1 MRDFQVKSKTAALA
15 LTVLLSASAGSF
27 VCGQESVWQAL
38 FASGV
43 NAAQARNW
51 PEAEKQLTAAWNSA
65 NDFENSDAR
74 KAKTLRALAGVYSST
89 GNYGAAETHYQQL
102 IRLDESATDA
112 VRFVD
117 LRSLNHVL
125 MAEGKFADAEKILQ
139 QQQEIAE
146 KLNESNAKASVYTD
160 LAMLYQR
167 TGAIGKVEA
176 LLLQA
181 IKLKE
186 QDHSKSDPAVLIAQ
200 ERLADFYLSQG
211 RLAEAETLYT
221 LATTQRQII
230 NAKDLSLSKNLA
242 SLAVLYQKQGK
253 DAKADST
260 SKQAIAE
267 VEKQFGQSQ
276 ELAAALV
283 VRGRLLS
290 ENRPDLAIIVLQ
302 KALQIRL
309 KEATSDDQ
317 QLSATLLALGN
328 AYLECDNYRA
338 TEKSVKQALAIDEKA
353 AGRKSPAVVL
363 DLTTL
368 GQLYLRQGK
377 YSLSE
382 QVYKEALEIS
392 RAIHGDEHPEAATC
406 MNNLAFLY
414 SNMGRLDQAEALL
427 TQALAVREKVY
438 GKSHIQVA
446 QNLVN
451 LADILVRNDQK
462 AKAVPFLVRAL
473 AIEEQSLGADH
484 DYVALI
490 LRELVDILKDD
501 TAHLDSAE
509 QYARRLLARDQR
521 LTSESNLLVAR
532 DLEILA
538 KVLISANKTA
548 EAKPLIV
555 RARSIEKAE
564 KGLYFE
570 QNQPAEAVTSAPPG
584 ARPIQDK
591 WALVVGISSFQ
602 DSSLNLRFAAK
613 DAIDFKNFL
622 ITRANFQPD
631 HVKLVTDQDATRS
644 NIVALLGDK
653 WLKRVV
659 KKDDMAVIYIS
670 SHGTQAASQV
680 GGANFIVP
688 YEGNGH
694 NIVFSGIPMQWLVA
708 GLKSLVP
715 SDRICVFLDV
725 CHGGAATNSDV
736 PKEKAV
742 YTEVAETAEPAG
754 PEATGGKGIYRIRNI
769 TAETL
774 VSPPGQIVVAASQA
788 DQISWESKRY
798 SNGVFTRRLIEG
810 LTLHGTDTT
819 LNQAFNYLKEQV
831 EEEVLRDR
839 TQLQAP
845 VVVPKLGLD
854 NEPQL
859 GSKPASPRSPVEI
872 LVKPSG
878 TKASSSS
885 VTVKKQ

>member
-1 MRDFQVKSKTAALA
+1 MRDFQIKSKTAALA

-27 VCGQESVWQAL
+27 VFGQESVWQAL
-38 FASGV
+38 FASGA

-51 PEAEKQLTAAWNSA
+51 PEAEKHLTAAWNSA
-65 NDFENSDAR
+65 NEFENSDPR
-74 KAKTLRALAGVYSST
+74 KAKTLRALAGVYSAS
-89 GNYGAAETHYQQL
+89 GNYVAAESHYQQL
-102 IRLDESATDA
+102 LKLDDGATDA

-117 LRSLNHVL
+117 LRALNHVL
-125 MAEGKFADAEKILQ
+125 VAAGKFADAEKILQ

-146 KLNESNAKASVYTD
+146 KLNESNARASVCTD

-167 TGAIGKVEA
+167 TGSIGKVET

-186 QDHSKSDPAVLIAQ
+186 QDHSKSDAAVLIAQ

-211 RLAEAETLYT
+211 RLSEAETLYT

-338 TEKSVKQALAIDEKA
+338 TEKSVKQALAIDERA

-392 RAIHGDEHPEAATC
+392 RAIHGDEHPEVATC

-414 SNMGRLDQAEALL
+414 GNMGHLDQAQALL

-462 AKAVPFLVRAL
+462 SKAVPLLVRAL

-490 LRELVDILKDD
+490 LRELIDIMKDD
-501 TAHLDSAE
+501 NAQLDAAE
-509 QYARRLLARDQR
+509 QYARSLLARDQR
-521 LTSESNLLVAR
+521 LTSDSNLLVAR

-548 EAKPLIV
+548 EAKPLIAQ
-555 RARSIEKAE
+555 ARSIEKAE

-570 QNQPAEAVTSAPPG
+570 QNQPAVVAAPAG
-584 ARPIQDK
+584 AKPIQDK

-631 HVKLVTDQDATRS
+631 HVKLITDQDATRS

-653 WLKRVV
+653 WLKHVV

-688 YEGNGH
+688 YEGNAQ

-708 GLKSLVP
+708 GLKDLVH

-725 CHGGAATNSDV
+725 CHGGAAANSEV
-736 PKEKAV
+736 LKEKSA
-742 YTEVAETAEPAG
+742 YSEPAETAQSPGES
-754 PEATGGKGIYRIRNI
+754 GGKGIYRIRNI

-810 LTLHGTDTT
+810 LTLNGADTT

-854 NEPQL
+854 NEPKL
-859 GSKPASPRSPVEI
+859 GTKPANPRSPAEI
-872 LVKPSG
+872 LAKPSG